1 MPSSSA
7 SRGWIRSFSSALK
20 PHPSPLLRRTLRQP
34 VLVAILDGIGLG
46 KPSDTNAVHL
56 ANAPTLKKLFGC
68 KGRFVPVQAHGT
80 AVGLPSDDDMGNSE
94 VGHNALGCGRV
105 LQQGAALV
113 DNAISTES
121 LFQGVG
127 WEHVAQGI
135 PATLHLIGLLSDGGV
150 HSRYDQIQGIL
161 RGAVKRGFK
170 KIRLHVLLDG
180 RDVPDGSSVKFI
192 QQLEADLKA
201 AGVDAKIA
209 SGGGRMKVTM
219 DRYEADWDIVKRGWD
234 AHVLG
239 KGERQFESALQAVE
253 VLRKEGNNDQF
264 LPSFVIT
271 SQGQPI
277 GTIQDGDSVILC
289 NFRGDRA
296 IQISKAFDTFAEE
309 KFAFDRERVPKV
321 YYAGLMSYDGDTHVP
336 KHFLVNPPLI
346 DRTSG
351 ELLVE
356 TGVRTFAVSET
367 QKYGHV
373 TYFWNGNRSG
383 TFNSSLE
390 KYEEVLSDKGDF
402 NLAPGMQAEK
412 IALAAERAVLSR
424 EYDMV
429 RLNFANG
436 DMVGHTGDL
445 EASIRAVE
453 AVDKQLASLLAA
465 LDSVNG
471 RFLVTADHGNCDEM
485 AQRDK
490 KGNVL
495 KDSKGK
501 IMALTSHTL
510 APVPVCIGGAGL
522 PEGVLL
528 STEGIKK
535 PGLANITATYLNL
548 LGYQAPEYYERSL
561 ISLPQ
566 K

>member
-1 MPSSSA
+1 V
-7 SRGWIRSFSSALK
+7 K
-20 PHPSPLLRRTLRQP
+20 
-34 VLVAILDGIGLG
+34 
-46 KPSDTNAVHL
+46 
-56 ANAPTLKKLFGC
+56 
-68 KGRFVPVQAHGT
+68 VQAHGT

-113 DNAISTES
+113 DAALASEA
-121 LFQGVG
+121 LFKGAG
-127 WEHVAQGI
+127 WEHVSQGMSSS
-135 PATLHLIGLLSDGGV
+135 TLHLIGLLSDGGV
-150 HSRYDQIQGIL
+150 HSRYDQIRGIMM
-161 RGAVKRGFK
+161 GAVKRGVK
-170 KIRLHVLLDG
+170 KIRVHALLDG
-180 RDVPDGSSVKFI
+180 RDVPDGSSVKFM

-201 AGVDAKIA
+201 TGVDAKVA

-219 DRYEADWDIVKRGWD
+219 DRYESDWDIVKRGWD

-239 KGERQFESALQAVE
+239 KGERQFESGSEAVE
-253 VLRKEGNNDQF
+253 VLRKEGHNDQF
-264 LPSFVIT
+264 LPSFTIT
-271 SQGQPI
+271 QGGQPV
-277 GTIQDGDSVILC
+277 GSIQDGDAVVLC

-309 KFAFDRERVPKV
+309 KFAFDRVRVPKV
-321 YYAGLMSYDGDTHVP
+321 KFAGLMSYDGDTHVP

-351 ELLVE
+351 ELLAN
-356 TGVRTFAVSET
+356 TGIRTFAVSET

-383 TFNSSLE
+383 TFNSNLE

-402 NLAPGMQAEK
+402 HLAPAMQAEK

-424 EYDMV
+424 EFDMI

-445 EASIRAVE
+445 AASIRAVE
-453 AVDKQLASLLAA
+453 AVDRQLASLLQA
-465 LDSVNG
+465 LDSVQG

-490 KGNVL
+490 KGNVMR
-495 KDSKGK
+495 DSKGK
-501 IMALTSHTL
+501 IMPLTSHTL

-522 PEGVLL
+522 PEGVAL

-535 PGLANITATYLNL
+535 PGLANITATFINL
-548 LGYQAPEYYERSL
+548 LGFQAPEYYERSL
-561 ISLPQ
+561 ISLPT
-566 K
+566 